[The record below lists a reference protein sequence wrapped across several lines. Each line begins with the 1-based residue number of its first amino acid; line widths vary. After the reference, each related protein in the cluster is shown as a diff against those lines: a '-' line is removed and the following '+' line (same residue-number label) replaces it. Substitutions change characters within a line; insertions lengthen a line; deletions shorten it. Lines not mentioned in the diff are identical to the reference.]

1 MRTLPVGASRAG
13 ARPALVVGLVALLL
27 GALLLVPGPIRAATP
42 DQPSVGTVE
51 FVNVSATTSL
61 SFVPGSF
68 TVQPGATVHL
78 IVTQLADFEHT
89 FTLSPAVNVTIPS
102 SDTPSQVSAF
112 FNAHPPLVNL
122 TLGSTPGQEFFANFT
137 APTTLGSYEYVCLI
151 HFPTMIGTM
160 AVSSSTGSS
169 SGTSPTTVE
178 LVALGVVVAI
188 VVIVGVLVLVRR
200 RSRGGPGAP
209 PPSA

>member
-1 MRTLPVGASRAG
+1 
-13 ARPALVVGLVALLL
+13 
-27 GALLLVPGPIRAATP
+27 
-42 DQPSVGTVE
+42 
-51 FVNVSATTSL
+51 VNVSATTSL
-61 SFVPGSF
+61 SVVPGSF

-178 LVALGVVVAI
+178 LVALGGVVAI